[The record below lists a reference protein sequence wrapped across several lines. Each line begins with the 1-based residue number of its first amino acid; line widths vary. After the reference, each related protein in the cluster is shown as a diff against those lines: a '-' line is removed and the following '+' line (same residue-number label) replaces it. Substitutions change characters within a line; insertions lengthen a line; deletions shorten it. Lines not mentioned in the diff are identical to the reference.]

1 VYVRPVDPQYPQG
14 IGQHAGVHGV
24 FDVADAQAA
33 FFTTP
38 QALAEGFSDPRNPAS
53 AQWSSANR

>member
-1 VYVRPVDPQYPQG
+1 M
-14 IGQHAGVHGV
+14 AF

-38 QALAEGFSDPRNPAS
+38 QALAEGFPDPRNPAS